1 MRPPGVLKAKGSNP
15 DIGSEFFLSIV
26 DFDKEDSIYLF
37 PLIHPKKGKKDNDN
51 AKQPVHNYNILH
63 YGYLATGLWVLN

>member
-37 PLIHPKKGKKDNDN
+37 PLIHPKKGKKDNLCISF
-51 AKQPVHNYNILH
+51 KPVKVRRL
-63 YGYLATGLWVLN
+63 